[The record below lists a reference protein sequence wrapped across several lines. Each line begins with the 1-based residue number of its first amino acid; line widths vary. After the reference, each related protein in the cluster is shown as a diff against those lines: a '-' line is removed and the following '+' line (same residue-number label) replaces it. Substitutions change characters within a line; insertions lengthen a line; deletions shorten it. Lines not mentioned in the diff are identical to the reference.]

1 MGLYYMSEIVNVRE
15 KVKTVK
21 AVEYRSTNPCFPS
34 GKWEI
39 RGSGASH
46 VRTNPCRQNRVS
58 QRVTAIKDQARR
70 LLRQNRSL
78 TAPSELTIAHP
89 TSSQGPS
96 TQHRGEVSNL
106 VLLPDGLRFVSGGDD
121 DKACVLYHGLAPQ

>member
-1 MGLYYMSEIVNVRE
+1 MS
-15 KVKTVK
+15 
-21 AVEYRSTNPCFPS
+21 
-34 GKWEI
+34 
-39 RGSGASH
+39 
-46 VRTNPCRQNRVS
+46 TNPCRQESCVARSDRNKGPS
-58 QRVTAIKDQARR
+58 QEASS
-70 LLRQNRSL
+70 LLRQTRSL